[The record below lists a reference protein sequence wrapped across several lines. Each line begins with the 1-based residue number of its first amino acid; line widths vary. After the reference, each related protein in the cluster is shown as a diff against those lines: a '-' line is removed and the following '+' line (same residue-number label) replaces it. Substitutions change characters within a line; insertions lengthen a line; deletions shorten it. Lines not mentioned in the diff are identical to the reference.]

1 MTKSGCCISLLNYLM
16 AFFDL
21 RVNVDFLSINVWW
34 LLHHP
39 IFYIALFLIILLSS
53 FKSNYISFLNLNVS
67 YILFNLSQMLFPV
80 AIIVLFYLQRKHF
93 FFLWTWSM
101 FQFHLICHG
110 SQSYLMNNFIY
121 THHDNKFIPTV
132 WLSCRL
138 KTLSC
143 LLYNPI
149 LVTSIQWECRI

>member
-53 FKSNYISFLNLNVS
+53 FKSNYISFLNLDVS

-93 FFLWTWSM
+93 FSSELSLCFSFILYVM
-101 FQFHLICHG
+101 GPNLI
-110 SQSYLMNNFIY
+110 SWIILY
-121 THHDNKFIPTV
+121 TH
-132 WLSCRL
+132 
-138 KTLSC
+138 
-143 LLYNPI
+143 
-149 LVTSIQWECRI
+149 TSTTPWK

>member
-1 MTKSGCCISLLNYLM
+1 MTKFGCCISLLNYLM

-93 FFLWTWSM
+93 FPSELSLCFSFILYVM
-101 FQFHLICHG
+101 GPNLI
-110 SQSYLMNNFIY
+110 SWIILY
-121 THHDNKFIPTV
+121 TH
-132 WLSCRL
+132 
-138 KTLSC
+138 
-143 LLYNPI
+143 
-149 LVTSIQWECRI
+149 TSTTPWK